1 MSRKNGENEMIK
13 IGIIGCGGIAPA
25 HIRVYK
31 NLKNVEVVSL
41 CDLNIER
48 AKFLAAKFRVK
59 KVYNDYWEMFD
70 KENLE
75 LVDIC
80 TPVST
85 HKRIACDAA
94 KVVPAILLEKPMAL
108 TTSECDDIIREVK
121 KRGSKLCLGHNQIF
135 SPHIIKAKS
144 MVDSGLFNLYC
155 FSTVQKESFE
165 ILHRYNLAPAWNVSP
180 EQKGIIWEV
189 CCHLA
194 YLQLHFLPDIKEVY
208 AVGSKV
214 KYPVYDDFAVLLR
227 TSGQR
232 FGIIEL
238 SWLSW
243 ETETIYELRDT
254 AGRRV
259 QIHWEFDYFLEK
271 SEEPP
276 FTVGKVVKNFWV
288 DEKRILQKWL
298 RFATCYF
305 HKRKLLPTF
314 NLISS
319 YIEAIRRDLP
329 PPVPPEDGR
338 NTIKLLECIE
348 KSLDEQRSV
357 RLTTL

>member
-1 MSRKNGENEMIK
+1 MKVGV
-13 IGIIGCGGIAPA
+13 IGCGGIAPS
-25 HIRVYK
+25 HIKVYQR
-31 NLKNVEVVSL
+31 LKSEVVAL
-41 CDLNIER
+41 CDLNSER
-48 AKFLAAKFRVK
+48 ARNLATKFKIDK
-59 KVYNDYWEMFD
+59 IYTDYWDMFE
-70 KENLE
+70 KEHLD

-85 HKRIACDAA
+85 HAQIACDAA
-94 KVVPAILLEKPMAL
+94 KAVPAILLEKPMAL
-108 TTSECDDIIREVK
+108 TVSECDDIIKEVK
-121 KRGSKLCLGHNQIF
+121 KHGSKLCVGHSQIF

-144 MVDSGLFNLYC
+144 MVDSGVFDLLC

-165 ILHRYNLAPAWNVSP
+165 ILHRYSLAPEWNVSP

-194 YLQLHFLPDIKEVY
+194 YLQFHFLPDIKEVY
-208 AVGSKV
+208 AIGGRV

-227 TSGQR
+227 TKGRR

-238 SWLSW
+238 SWLSR

-254 AGRRV
+254 TGRRV
-259 QIHWEFDYFLEK
+259 QIHWEFDYFLEN

-276 FTVGKVVKNFWV
+276 FTVGKVVRNFLVDKN
-288 DEKRILQKWL
+288 RILQKWL

-305 HKRKLLPTF
+305 RKRKLLPTF

-319 YIEAIRRDLP
+319 YIEDIREDLP
-329 PPVPPEDGR
+329 PPVSPEDGR
-338 NTIKLLECIE
+338 NTIKLLECIK
-348 KSLDEQRSV
+348 KSLDEKRSV
-357 RLTTL
+357 RMTTL

>member
-1 MSRKNGENEMIK
+1 M
-13 IGIIGCGGIAPA
+13 A
-25 HIRVYK
+25 
-31 NLKNVEVVSL
+31 
-41 CDLNIER
+41 LNI
-48 AKFLAAKFRVK
+48 
-59 KVYNDYWEMFD
+59 
-70 KENLE
+70 
-75 LVDIC
+75 
-80 TPVST
+80 
-85 HKRIACDAA
+85 
-94 KVVPAILLEKPMAL
+94 
-108 TTSECDDIIREVK
+108 SECDRMINQVK
-121 KRGSKLCLGHNQIF
+121 KHGSKLCIGHSQLF
-135 SPHIIKAKS
+135 SPHIRKAKS
-144 MVDSGLFNLYC
+144 LVDSGDFNLLC
-155 FSTVQKESFE
+155 FSTIQKESFE
-165 ILHRYNLAPAWNVSP
+165 ILRKYNLAPAWNVSP

-254 AGRRV
+254 TGRRV

-319 YIEAIRRDLP
+319 YVEAIRRDLP